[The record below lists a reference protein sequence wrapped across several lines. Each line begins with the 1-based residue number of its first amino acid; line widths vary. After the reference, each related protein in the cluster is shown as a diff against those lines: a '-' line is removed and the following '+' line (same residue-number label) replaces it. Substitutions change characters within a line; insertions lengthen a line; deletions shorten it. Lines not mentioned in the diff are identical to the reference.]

1 MDIRSALARLA
12 EGGHLSRDDTRAVF
26 AEVMSGAV
34 RLMGIPPDNL
44 AGIKPGTLL
53 QAAAP

>member
-1 MDIRSALARLA
+1 MIRKPR
-12 EGGHLSRDDTRAVF
+12 GGKYYGGDVAAPVF

-44 AGIKPGTLL
+44 AGVAPGTLL